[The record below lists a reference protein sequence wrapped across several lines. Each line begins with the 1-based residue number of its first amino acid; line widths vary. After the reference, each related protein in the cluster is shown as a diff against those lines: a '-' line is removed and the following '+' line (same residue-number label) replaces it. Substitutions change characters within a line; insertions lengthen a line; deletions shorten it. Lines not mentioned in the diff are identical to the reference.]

1 MPVKAHNPSNMPNP
15 QAFDFSPPL
24 LFFNLFS
31 QWNTTV
37 KKKTNQPKETTE
49 TQHFSHPF
57 PPKQKTNKK
66 TKTHHNTSPIAAP
79 GHWLRIKQANTG
91 VMPFFQ
97 DMKINFSLYFFHIHP
112 SDHISVAQAV
122 WRQWWH
128 YTWTQVG
135 FGIDCSCAPLHV
147 HMNTS
152 GPSSVCPALHHSVT
166 MGLHGWWWEYG
177 TEVGWYC
184 YNIFKLYPGQL

>member
-57 PPKQKTNKK
+57 PPKQITNKQK
-66 TKTHHNTSPIAAP
+66 NQNSPQHFTHRSTRTLAWDQTGKHWSYAILSRHENKFFPLFLPHTPIRP
-79 GHWLRIKQANTG
+79 
-91 VMPFFQ
+91 
-97 DMKINFSLYFFHIHP
+97 
-112 SDHISVAQAV
+112 HISCTSSVKAV
-122 WRQWWH
+122 V
-128 YTWTQVG
+128 T
-135 FGIDCSCAPLHV
+135 L
-147 HMNTS
+147 HMNT
-152 GPSSVCPALHHSVT
+152 GGLWHRLQLCTTPCPHEHKWPQLCVPCLASFCY
-166 MGLHGWWWEYG
+166 HGAACVV
-177 TEVGWYC
+177 VGIQDRGRLVLLQY
-184 YNIFKLYPGQL
+184 F